1 MKLTKKFA
9 NGFTALLVAC
19 AALTFV
25 SAARAQNEQDGKA
38 IVRALL
44 GTPEYSKQGAAF
56 IPLKVNTILHA
67 GDVVKTKEGDHVDLF
82 LGKNNGVVQVTPNS
96 TLLLDKLTFKDTGAE
111 IVSDTELDVRAGTI
125 LGKVNKMANASK
137 YEIKTPRGVA
147 GIRGT
152 KYSVSASGQVT
163 VAEGT
168 VVVVYVIGGVAQ
180 PPITVHA
187 GETVV
192 PGGTPKPAPKDVIN
206 DILNGLHDA
215 ENHVG
220 NTVFIEVFLAP
231 VVVEPF
237 ISPTLPPGAAAGAV
251 LPPPVL
257 PEN

>member
-1 MKLTKKFA
+1 MKLTKRFT
-9 NGFTALLVAC
+9 NGFAALLVTCVALSFVT
-19 AALTFV
+19 AAG
-25 SAARAQNEQDGKA
+25 AQNEQEGKA

-44 GTPEYSKQGAAF
+44 GTPEYSKAGAAF
-56 IPLKVNTILHA
+56 VPLKVNTILHA

-96 TLLLDKLTFKDTGAE
+96 TLLLDKLSFKDTGAE
-111 IVSDTELDVRAGTI
+111 IVSDTQLDVRAGTI
-125 LGKVNKMANASK
+125 HGKVNKMANASK

-168 VVVVYVIGGVAQ
+168 VIVVYVIGGVAQ

-187 GETVV
+187 GETVM
-192 PGGTPKPAPKDVIN
+192 PGGTPKPAPKDLIN

-220 NTVFIEVFLAP
+220 NQIFIEVFVAP
-231 VVVEPF
+231 VVFEPF
-237 ISPTLPPGAAAGAV
+237 ISPTLPPGGAV
-251 LPPPVL
+251 PPPA
-257 PEN
+257 PPGD